1 MFKKLIGDKAFYA
14 KIFALAFPIMIQ
26 NGITNLVNM
35 LDNIMVGRVGTV
47 QMTGV
52 AATNQLM
59 FVFNLCVFGA
69 ISGAGIFGAQFYGS
83 GDHKGVRDAF
93 RFKVVFCT
101 AFALLGIVLFLT
113 CGDPLINLYLKGE
126 GSAEDAAESL
136 RYARSY
142 MNIMLIGLIPF
153 SVSQCYSSTLRET
166 DCPML
171 PMIAGLVAVGVNVSL
186 NTVLIFGLL
195 GFPALG
201 VNGAAIAT
209 VISRFAELAVLIIF
223 TPRIKDGRTEFIKGA
238 FKSLKIPMALVGQIM
253 VKGMPLM
260 VNEAL
265 WATGVAVLNQCY
277 SERGLDV
284 LAANSISQT
293 YWNVFSVA
301 FMAIGVAIG
310 ILLGQMLGAGQTDA
324 AKSSAVKLIFFS
336 VAVSVAVS
344 AVYAVCAEFIPAAY
358 KTSDEVRITA
368 TRLMQISAIAMPVD
382 AFANACYFTLR
393 SGGKSLL
400 TMIFDSASMWL
411 ISVPAAFIIS
421 RFTGMPIL
429 PFYAIIQAL
438 MLIKCVVGWIF
449 VKKGIWIKTII

>member
-1 MFKKLIGDKAFYA
+1 MFKKLIGDRAFYA

-101 AFALLGIVLFLT
+101 LFAMLGIVLFLT

-126 GSAEDAAESL
+126 GSAEDAAASL

-310 ILLGQMLGAGQTDA
+310 ILLGQTLGAGQTDE

-344 AVYAVCAEFIPAAY
+344 AVYAVCAEFIPTAY

>member
-1 MFKKLIGDKAFYA
+1 
-14 KIFALAFPIMIQ
+14 
-26 NGITNLVNM
+26 
-35 LDNIMVGRVGTV
+35 
-47 QMTGV
+47 
-52 AATNQLM
+52 
-59 FVFNLCVFGA
+59 
-69 ISGAGIFGAQFYGS
+69 
-83 GDHKGVRDAF
+83 
-93 RFKVVFCT
+93 
-101 AFALLGIVLFLT
+101 
-113 CGDPLINLYLKGE
+113 
-126 GSAEDAAESL
+126 
-136 RYARSY
+136 
-142 MNIMLIGLIPF
+142 
-153 SVSQCYSSTLRET
+153 
-166 DCPML
+166 
-171 PMIAGLVAVGVNVSL
+171 
-186 NTVLIFGLL
+186 
-195 GFPALG
+195 
-201 VNGAAIAT
+201 
-209 VISRFAELAVLIIF
+209 
-223 TPRIKDGRTEFIKGA
+223 
-238 FKSLKIPMALVGQIM
+238 MALVGQIM

-310 ILLGQMLGAGQTDA
+310 ILLGQMLGAGQTDE

-344 AVYAVCAEFIPAAY
+344 AVYAVCAEFIPNAY

-429 PFYAIIQAL
+429 PFYAIIQSL
-438 MLIKCVVGWIF
+438 MLIKCVVGRIF

>member
-1 MFKKLIGDKAFYA
+1 MFKKLIGDRAFYA

-83 GDHKGVRDAF
+83 GDQKGVRDAF

-101 AFALLGIVLFLT
+101 LFAMLGIVLFLT

-126 GSAEDAAESL
+126 GSAEDAAASL

-186 NTVLIFGLL
+186 NTVLIFGYL

-223 TPRIKDGRTEFIKGA
+223 TPRIKDGRTELLSGRK
-238 FKSLKIPMALVGQIM
+238 
-253 VKGMPLM
+253 
-260 VNEAL
+260 
-265 WATGVAVLNQCY
+265 TVL
-277 SERGLDV
+277 D
-284 LAANSISQT
+284 
-293 YWNVFSVA
+293 
-301 FMAIGVAIG
+301 
-310 ILLGQMLGAGQTDA
+310 
-324 AKSSAVKLIFFS
+324 
-336 VAVSVAVS
+336 
-344 AVYAVCAEFIPAAY
+344 
-358 KTSDEVRITA
+358 
-368 TRLMQISAIAMPVD
+368 
-382 AFANACYFTLR
+382 
-393 SGGKSLL
+393 
-400 TMIFDSASMWL
+400 
-411 ISVPAAFIIS
+411 
-421 RFTGMPIL
+421 
-429 PFYAIIQAL
+429 
-438 MLIKCVVGWIF
+438 
-449 VKKGIWIKTII
+449 